1 MKVSFV
7 KPRPELRP
15 YVMAFWVFESAL
27 GLPQNDT
34 NLAAPNGC
42 PKVIILCDNS
52 LENIV
57 EGHSK
62 LDPEGLYFVGNRDTS
77 TLLRSAPRKTTI
89 VGIEFRPHGAFP
101 VFGIPMQETANR
113 VYDWKSVCGS
123 WGGEVW
129 ETFRNLPD
137 VSSKLPF
144 IQAHLVRLLDRNYRD
159 NRLIDFCV
167 NNLELANG
175 RLAIRELEQ
184 KTGYSR
190 RYLELLFRQ
199 HVGFPP
205 KVLAG
210 IFRFQKFYRRWARG
224 LSYDLLKEELYDCYY
239 DQAHFTKEFKRM
251 TGHSPREF
259 ILHVHNDFGRRLS
272 LK

>member
-7 KPRPELRP
+7 QPRSELQP
-15 YVMAFWVFESAL
+15 YITAFWVFESAL
-27 GLPQNDT
+27 GMPQKDT

-42 PKVIILCDNS
+42 PKLIILCDNS
-52 LENIV
+52 LEVIAD
-57 EGHSK
+57 GQPTLS
-62 LDPEGLYFVGNRDTS
+62 PEGLYLVGNRDTA
-77 TLLRSAPRKTTI
+77 TFIRSAPRKTTI
-89 VGIEFRPHGAFP
+89 IGIEFRPHGAFP
-101 VFGIPMQETANR
+101 VFGMPMQETANR
-113 VYDWKSVCGS
+113 VNDWESIFGS
-123 WGGEVW
+123 WGREIW
-129 ETFRNLPD
+129 ETFRNLPT
-137 VSSKLPF
+137 VSSKLAY
-144 IQAHLVRLLDRNYRD
+144 IQAQLVRLLDRNYRD
-159 NRLIDFCV
+159 SRLIDFCV
-167 NNLELANG
+167 NNLELTNG
-175 RLAIRELEQ
+175 RMTIRELEQ
-184 KTGYSR
+184 KTGYTH

-224 LSYDLLKEELYDCYY
+224 LSYDLLREDLYDDYY

-251 TGHSPREF
+251 TGHSPRNF